1 MNAIKK
7 QCAPVKLDNSEKP
20 GKGTQAYYEAL
31 ENKKICARLSQAYQ
45 RKREEILEQLVQIK
59 EINLKYFDEDLL
71 RTAERENYKSGM
83 L

>member
-7 QCAPVKLDNSEKP
+7 ECAPAKLDNSEKP
-20 GKGTQAYYEAL
+20 EKGTQAYYDAL
-31 ENKKICARLSQAYQ
+31 ENKKICARLNQAYQ

-71 RTAERENYKSGM
+71 RTAERENHKSGM